1 MIGGSAPPRWGQ
13 LFLVRLEDGLHEIS
27 IGISEP
33 FPASGSATAW
43 RCDVTVQTP
52 SRKVRVPAIGVTAIQ
67 ALELAIE
74 HLRLEEW
81 WVVQK
86 YGLALLSPGSLEPE
100 FDAAEL
106 EIYLANPPRLV
117 TAEGTGKLI
126 AEGGLNDR

>member
-1 MIGGSAPPRWGQ
+1 MIGGSAPPRWAQ
-13 LFLVRLEDGLHEIS
+13 CFTVRLEDGLHEIS

-33 FPASGSATAW
+33 FPDPGSATAW
-43 RCDVTVQTP
+43 RCEVIVQTP

-100 FDAAEL
+100 FDPAEL
-106 EIYLANPPRLV
+106 KIYLANPPRL
-117 TAEGTGKLI
+117 AAAGSPGRLKP
-126 AEGGLNDR
+126 EGGRNDR